1 MSTWI
6 WGLVLLAAVWAAH
19 WGAERLADPLKKLRQ
34 QWGFSAAAG
43 GAFIGIAAAAPEIG
57 INTTSALRGV
67 SDIGL
72 GTMLGS
78 NIIAIPLM
86 VLVAY
91 SASRKERLG
100 NESENGDGESSEDG
114 TNARADN
121 DSGGSDDET
130 ENPEE
135 HERHVRRGLL
145 RVQREAVTVLA
156 LPYLAILA
164 LVAVLTL
171 PARWRGLQPIDGWI
185 MLGAYVIFLTQALLR
200 GRREGEDVQWSKKEI
215 ALAVGGVAALAVG
228 AFFTVR
234 ATENLVAAFGI
245 SEIIGGLF
253 ITATV
258 AALPEV
264 FATWS
269 VTRSGQ
275 VTSATTSVI
284 GDHAVT
290 MTVAFL
296 PLALVSVPIQDFQLF
311 WVNLLFVALVPAAYA
326 ALIHRGS
333 KEHGF
338 ALRQVLGL
346 SGIYLVYLAV
356 MLFGVLNVL

>member
-6 WGLVLLAAVWAAH
+6 WAGVLLAAVWAAH
-19 WGAERLADPLKKLRQ
+19 WGAERLADPLKKLRR

-43 GAFIGIAAAAPEIG
+43 GAYIGLAAASPEIG
-57 INTTSALRGV
+57 INATSAVRGV

-91 SASRKERLG
+91 WASRKERLG
-100 NESENGDGESSEDG
+100 DESDDGDGESSEDESD
-114 TNARADN
+114 ARADD
-121 DSGGSDDET
+121 DSGGSSDET
-130 ENPEE
+130 ENPED
-135 HERHVRRGLL
+135 HERHLRQGIL
-145 RVQREAVTVLA
+145 RVKREAVTVLA

-185 MLGAYVIFLTQALLR
+185 MLGAYAVFLAQALLR
-200 GRREGEDVQWSKKEI
+200 GRQEGKDVVWSKKEI
-215 ALAVGGVAALAVG
+215 GLALGGVAALAVG

-234 ATENLVAAFGI
+234 ATENLISAFGI
-245 SEIIGGLF
+245 PEIIGGLF

-296 PLALVSVPIQDFQLF
+296 PLALVTVPIQDFQLF
-311 WVNLLFVALVPAAYA
+311 WVNLLFVAVVPAAYA
-326 ALIHRGS
+326 ALIHWGTQ
-333 KEHGF
+333 EHGF
-338 ALRQVLGL
+338 TVGQVLGL
-346 SGIYLVYLAV
+346 AGIYLLYLGV